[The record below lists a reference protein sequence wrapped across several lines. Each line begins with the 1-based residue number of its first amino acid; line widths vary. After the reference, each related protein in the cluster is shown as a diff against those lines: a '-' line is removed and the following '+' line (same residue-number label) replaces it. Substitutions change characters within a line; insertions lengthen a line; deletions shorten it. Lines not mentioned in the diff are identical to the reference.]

1 MLSIARSRLALLLQ
15 FAFLVVN
22 AVGLF
27 VGIVYNSQTPD
38 LYVNNAHHKIGW
50 IATLVIA
57 VQVVMALI
65 FAYAGR
71 GEKTDG
77 EQDAYERAQFLPVST
92 DDEMA
97 ESPTALPAGIRHEY
111 RWSRDSGQGTERNTA
126 SLHSRGSSSCTSPAD
141 DYDDGFVKPEEEL
154 PEQGTQSR
162 GFMAN
167 RVLDRFL
174 ARRVPALVP
183 GRALRVL
190 DFLYHVIDRVIL
202 PFGFVAIAS
211 GGVTYGGI
219 MVCLP
224 AYVLWFCEPVLIHH
238 REAERSSTVL
248 RTSLKEVFSSGTES

>member
-1 MLSIARSRLALLLQ
+1 MLSVARSRLALLLQ

-22 AVGLF
+22 AAGLF

-71 GEKTDG
+71 GEKDAD
-77 EQDAYERAQFLPVST
+77 QDAYERAQFLPVST
-92 DDEMA
+92 DDDMA
-97 ESPTALPAGIRHEY
+97 ESPTSLPAGIRHEY

-126 SLHSRGSSSCTSPAD
+126 SLHSRASSACTSSAD
-141 DYDDGFVKPEEEL
+141 EYDDGFVKPEEEP
-154 PEQGTQSR
+154 PEQATQSR

-174 ARRVPALVP
+174 ARRVPALVS

-202 PFGFVAIAS
+202 PFGFVAIAT

-219 MVCLP
+219 MVWIPLFF
-224 AYVLWFCEPVLIHH
+224 YISVSFY
-238 REAERSSTVL
+238 
-248 RTSLKEVFSSGTES
+248 